1 MPADFHTMQQP
12 HATPAFDEA
21 WRDKLARAHRTRD
34 AFDAARA
41 ASPKWFKNLSFP
53 LFAAARA
60 NHWTQ
65 NVLDNWEPWYACDH
79 DERVPAL
86 LHDGPK
92 WMCGAAYHPAP
103 CTLVSLGSNFDDR
116 FERAM
121 YAAAGCRSYI
131 VDPTLAQHPKKLNAF
146 SSSLAASIG
155 ASVNASFG
163 VGKDGDLLNIMGM
176 KSKTPLLGLR
186 RLLIERYPGPTRHV
200 SVLKVDVEGAEYD
213 VLRDAY
219 RMCADGE
226 LSVDQLVVEFHAGLA
241 LKSGKLREYT
251 VRDLYDAFANASR
264 CDLMLH
270 HKERNGWG
278 CDGFAC
284 IEFSWVS
291 ATHAR
296 RTMLRSWGESAAG
309 P

>member
-1 MPADFHTMQQP
+1 M
-12 HATPAFDEA
+12 
-21 WRDKLARAHRTRD
+21 
-34 AFDAARA
+34 
-41 ASPKWFKNLSFP
+41 
-53 LFAAARA
+53 
-60 NHWTQ
+60 
-65 NVLDNWEPWYACDH
+65 
-79 DERVPAL
+79 
-86 LHDGPK
+86 
-92 WMCGAAYHPAP
+92 
-103 CTLVSLGSNFDDR
+103 
-116 FERAM
+116 
-121 YAAAGCRSYI
+121 
-131 VDPTLAQHPKKLNAF
+131 
-146 SSSLAASIG
+146 
-155 ASVNASFG
+155 
-163 VGKDGDLLNIMGM
+163 
-176 KSKTPLLGLR
+176 
-186 RLLIERYPGPTRHV
+186 
-200 SVLKVDVEGAEYD
+200 YD

-291 ATHAR
+291 VTHAR
-296 RTMLRSWGESAAG
+296 RTMLRSWGEGAAG